1 MIIKAINSDKI
12 KILLTL
18 SDMERLKLT
27 YEELDYQSPSSK
39 RAISELLSFAK
50 AKTGFDFTGARLYI
64 EAFSNGDGSCTLL
77 FTKLDKEPPCE
88 SRKKP
93 FVTDALPVIYEFDH
107 LDNATRFARACLE
120 NISPLALYSMNGHYR
135 LVLGAKSAQRMAPML
150 AEFGRLCGSG
160 LTDLSFLD
168 EHGKLL
174 LTRNT
179 LKTLKAL

>member
-12 KILLTL
+12 KILLTI
-18 SDMERLKLT
+18 SDMDRLKLT

-50 AKTGFDFTGARLYI
+50 VKTGFDFTGARLYI

-77 FTKLDKEPPCE
+77 FTKLDKAPPGE

-93 FVTDALPVIYEFDH
+93 FVTDTLPVIYEFDRI
-107 LDNATRFARACLE
+107 DDAARFARACTE
-120 NISPLALYSMNGHYR
+120 NVHPLALYAYNRRYR
-135 LVLGAKSAQRMAPML
+135 LVFSAKSAERLAPL
-150 AEFGRLCGSG
+150 LCEFGRQCGSG
-160 LTDLSFLD
+160 LIDLAGLD
-168 EHGKLL
+168 EHGRLL

-179 LKTLKAL
+179 LKILKTL

>member
-12 KILLTL
+12 KILLTI

-77 FTKLDKEPPCE
+77 FTKLDKAPLGET
-88 SRKKP
+88 RKKP
-93 FVTDALPVIYEFDH
+93 FVTDALPVIFEFEHID
-107 LDNATRFARACLE
+107 DAARFARACLE
-120 NISPLALYSMNGHYR
+120 NVTPLALYSINGRYR
-135 LVLGAKSAQRMAPML
+135 LVLGAKSAQRLTPL
-150 AEFGRLCGSG
+150 LCEFGKQCGSG
-160 LTDLSFLD
+160 LTDLSYLD
-168 EHGKLL
+168 EHGSLL

-179 LKTLKAL
+179 LKILKTL

>member
-12 KILLTL
+12 KILLTI

-64 EAFSNGDGSCTLL
+64 EAYSNGDGSCTLL
-77 FTKLDKEPPCE
+77 FTKLDKAPPSE
-88 SRKKP
+88 GKRKP
-93 FVTDALPVIYEFDH
+93 FVTDALPVIYEFERID
-107 LDNATRFARACLE
+107 DAARFARTCLE
-120 NISPLALYSMNGHYR
+120 NISPLALYSYNGHYR
-135 LVLGAKSAQRMAPML
+135 LVLGAKSAQRLAPLL
-150 AEFGRLCGSG
+150 AEFGRQCGSG
-160 LTDLSFLD
+160 LTDLSYLD
-168 EHGKLL
+168 EHGSLL

-179 LKTLKAL
+179 LKVLRTL

>member
-12 KILLTL
+12 KILLTT
-18 SDMERLKLT
+18 SDMERLNLT

-50 AKTGFDFTGARLYI
+50 VKTGFDFTGARLYI

-77 FTKLDKEPPCE
+77 FTKLDKAPSTE

-93 FVTDALPVIYEFDH
+93 FVTDALPVIYEFE
-107 LDNATRFARACLE
+107 RFDDVARWARSCNE
-120 NISPLALYSMNGHYR
+120 NISPLALYTMSGHYR
-135 LVLGAKSAQRMAPML
+135 IVLGAKSAQLAAPTL
-150 AEFGRLCGSG
+150 SEFARVCGGG
-160 LTDLSFLD
+160 LTDLSVLD

-174 LTRNT
+174 LTKDT
-179 LKTLKAL
+179 LKTLKKM

>member
-12 KILLTL
+12 KILLTI

-77 FTKLDKEPPCE
+77 FTKLDKAPPSE

-93 FVTDALPVIYEFDH
+93 FVTDALPVIYEFERID
-107 LDNATRFARACLE
+107 DTAQFARACLE
-120 NISPLALYSMNGHYR
+120 TISPLALYAIGGRYR
-135 LVLGAKSAQRMAPML
+135 LVLGAKSAQRIAPLL
-150 AEFGRLCGSG
+150 AEFGRRCGSG
-160 LTDLSFLD
+160 LTDLAHLD
-168 EHGKLL
+168 EHGTLL

-179 LKTLKAL
+179 LKILKSL